1 MDLTNQS
8 IVSYFTLRGISD
20 VPELQVPIFLLVL
33 LIYLL
38 TLGGDNTIPRL
49 GCFTQF
55 YVFASLTASEL
66 YILTAMSYDRYVAI
80 YNPLNYNNVMNWRVC
95 VLLASFCWLLGFLE
109 TTPYFILLSN
119 FTCYLSREINHFF
132 CDIGPI
138 VRITCSD
145 THFLDLSFL
154 IVTTF
159 LAICPPLLTFT
170 SYVFI
175 IFTILKIKS
184 STGRSKAFY
193 TCSSHLTVVVLL
205 YVTLICQYVKP
216 DLKDSSQSNKFV
228 SLFNTAAVP
237 MLNPIIYS
245 LKNEDVKSALR
256 RRIRYPVVLERLE
269 VIGESGIGHHLPTKR
284 NKTSV
289 TEICSN
295 DSHPDWIPDRSRPSP
310 QNLPIVEDEDCGH
323 SLDVAQESSQ
333 DDAEFPDCEPL
344 KAPTESEC
352 GEPSVVW
359 VLGAEEHVK
368 GGSGWGLYKT

>member
-38 TLGGDNTIPRL
+38 TLGGNMTILLLICLDHHLHTPMYFFLGNLATIDMSSSTITLHKVFALFLLGDNTISRL

-119 FTCYLSREINHFF
+119 FTCYLFREINHFF

-184 STGRSKAFY
+184 STGRHKAFY

-256 RRIRYPVVLERLE
+256 RRIRNVR
-269 VIGESGIGHHLPTKR
+269 I
-284 NKTSV
+284 
-289 TEICSN
+289 
-295 DSHPDWIPDRSRPSP
+295 
-310 QNLPIVEDEDCGH
+310 
-323 SLDVAQESSQ
+323 
-333 DDAEFPDCEPL
+333 
-344 KAPTESEC
+344 
-352 GEPSVVW
+352 
-359 VLGAEEHVK
+359 
-368 GGSGWGLYKT
+368 